1 MITLKVLFVTEIFL
15 VREMSRIFSTLE
27 DFTPIYRALP
37 KSLEEK
43 AGQSIPAGA
52 NKQDS
57 MKWGN
62 IGGYNSGR

>member
-1 MITLKVLFVTEIFL
+1 MITLKVLFVSEIFL

-27 DFTPIYRALP
+27 DFTPIYRVFP

-43 AGQSIPAGA
+43 AGQSIPAGG

-62 IGGYNSGR
+62 IEGYNSGR